1 MYVQV
6 YIVSKF
12 HVVKS
17 LIPALV
23 EGISVRGVEDGITTK
38 PVDTLGVR
46 DSDLTEAD
54 TDTGAGVTLLHPC
67 TAAPSTASTTGERT
81 SDTSTELEK
90 NHFVQLKNSCILSV
104 SEIPSVEIFQLKY
117 RQSSLCA
124 QT

>member
-6 YIVSKF
+6 YIVSEF

-23 EGISVRGVEDGITTK
+23 EGISVRGAEDGIITK

-54 TDTGAGVTLLHPC
+54 TDTAAGVTLLHPC

-90 NHFVQLKNSCILSV
+90 KTLFQYNLQTRVSFQCQKFLQLKSFN
-104 SEIPSVEIFQLKY
+104 
-117 RQSSLCA
+117 
-124 QT
+124 